1 MQREPKISDG
11 TPTSFAPAA
20 TLNPQ
25 PVPEKIHPHALLVSW
40 EMHTRSGQWQAA
52 HDLAQALVAALPGEP
67 IGWIYRAFALQ
78 KLGRFPEARQ
88 HLLAAARRFPA
99 DWRIAYNL
107 ACCVCQMGDMAG
119 VWHWLERAIELGDA
133 DAVKSLALDEP
144 SLKPLWEKVGQR
156 LLVTKEGCEAS
167 FAA

>member
-1 MQREPKISDG
+1 MQRETRTPDE

-25 PVPEKIHPHALLVSW
+25 PTSEKIHPHVLLVNW
-40 EMHTRSGQWQAA
+40 EIHTRSGQWQAA

-78 KLGRFPEARQ
+78 KLGRLEEARQ
-88 HLLAAARRFPA
+88 HLLAAARRFPT

-119 VWHWLERAIELGDA
+119 VWNWLDKATELGDA

-144 SLKPLWEKVGQR
+144 SLKPLWENVGQR
-156 LLVTKEGCEAS
+156 ILIPREGREES